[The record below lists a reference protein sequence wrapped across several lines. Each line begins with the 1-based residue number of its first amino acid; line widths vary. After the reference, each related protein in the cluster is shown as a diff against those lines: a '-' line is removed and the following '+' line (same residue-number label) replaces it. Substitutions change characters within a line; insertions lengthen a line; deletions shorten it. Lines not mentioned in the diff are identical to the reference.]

1 MTSTDRRTPAARLA
15 DALRELRP
23 LPRAIALVARAAGRW
38 TALWALLLVAQGL
51 LPVAV
56 VYLVRELVDALFA
69 ALQAGGEGSA
79 GRSVLLAVTIAVLM
93 LAAEILKSAADWVRT
108 VQAELVQDHVSE
120 LVHRQSLAVD
130 LAFYELPE
138 GYDRLYRARDDATY
152 RPTALLESF
161 GSFFQNGLTLVA
173 MAAVV
178 TRFGLWVPW
187 ALIVGTAPAL
197 FVVLGYGQRRHR
209 WWREATPRHR
219 MAAYL
224 DWLMTS
230 AENAAEVRL
239 FALGDR
245 FRSAFRA
252 VREGLR
258 GERLALEGERTRAE
272 IGAGVFALAVQGA
285 VTCWMIWR
293 ATRREIGAGDLALFY
308 QAFQQGQSLLRAALH
323 DLGGIYANS
332 LFLGDLFEF
341 LDLEPRLSDAK
352 ASPAEPARVEREV
365 RFRDVRFTYP
375 GASRPT
381 LDGLDLAIPA
391 GRVVA
396 IVGPNGSGKST
407 LVKLLCRFYDPDS
420 GSIEIDG
427 TDLRALPLAAV
438 RRLSSVVFQT
448 PVHYGASAGENV
460 AFGDVSCE
468 HGGAAIAEAAERAD
482 ARELIERLPQGY
494 ETLLGKWLEGGTEL
508 SAGEWQR
515 IALARA
521 FFRRAP
527 LLVLDEPT
535 SALDPWAEAEWMK
548 RLRGAAAGRTAVVI
562 THRAR
567 VAMSADLIFVME
579 AGRVVESGTHA
590 ELVERGGV
598 YARLWSARGE
608 DHETQG

>member
-1 MTSTDRRTPAARLA
+1 MTSTDRPTPGARLA

-69 ALQAGGEGSA
+69 ALQASGEGSA

-93 LAAEILKSAADWVRT
+93 LAAEILKSAAAWVRT

-375 GASRPT
+375 GASRPA
-381 LDGLDLAIPA
+381 LDGLDLTIPA
-391 GRVVA
+391 GRVGRHRRPERLGEEHA
-396 IVGPNGSGKST
+396 RQAP
-407 LVKLLCRFYDPDS
+407 
-420 GSIEIDG
+420 
-427 TDLRALPLAAV
+427 LPLLRSRCRLDRDRRHRSARAAARGRAAAV
-438 RRLSSVVFQT
+438 ERPVPDAGALRRFGGREHRLRRRVL
-448 PVHYGASAGENV
+448 ASR
-460 AFGDVSCE
+460 
-468 HGGAAIAEAAERAD
+468 RARRSPRPPSAPRPD
-482 ARELIERLPQGY
+482 ELIDRLPQGY
-494 ETLLGKWLEGGTEL
+494 ETLLGKWFEGGTEL
-508 SAGEWQR
+508 RAGEWQR

-527 LLVLDEPT
+527 ILVLDEPT
-535 SALDPWAEAEWMK
+535 SAWT
-548 RLRGAAAGRTAVVI
+548 RGR
-562 THRAR
+562 RP
-567 VAMSADLIFVME
+567 
-579 AGRVVESGTHA
+579 SG
-590 ELVERGGV
+590 
-598 YARLWSARGE
+598 
-608 DHETQG
+608 